1 MRPKWF
7 VTVAG
12 LAMVAACGGTS
23 SSSPSGPRI
32 TISEFSF
39 SPSTL
44 SVKAGTTVTWTNN
57 GSMTHTTVSDTG
69 VWSSAN
75 LGPPT
80 GGGGYGGGTA
90 GGSFQFPF
98 NTPGSYP

>member
-44 SVKAGTTVTWTNN
+44 SVKAGTTVTGTNN
-57 GSMTHTTVSDTG
+57 GSMTHTTATDTI
-69 VWSSAN
+69 VWRSAT
-75 LGPPT
+75 LSPT
-80 GGGGYGGGTA
+80 TGAGRYGGGNPD
-90 GGSFQFPF
+90 GRLQFHF
-98 NTPGSYP
+98 TTTGI